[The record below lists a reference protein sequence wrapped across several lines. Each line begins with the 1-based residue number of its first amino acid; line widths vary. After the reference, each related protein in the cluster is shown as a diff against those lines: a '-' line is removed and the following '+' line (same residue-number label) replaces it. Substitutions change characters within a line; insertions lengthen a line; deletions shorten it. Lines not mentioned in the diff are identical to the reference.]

1 MSKGQAREA
10 IMVADCGRG
19 QTRATLLEVVDG
31 VCRFV
36 AQGVSPSS
44 VEPPY
49 DDLQVGLRAAVGAL
63 EEAAVRRVTTE
74 AQLLTP
80 QDDSGDGID
89 AVLATMAACPPLRIT
104 LLSAGASA
112 LVAALVDIC
121 RQSPVTVL
129 PGLTLDAATRADDTL
144 HEQVALLGQQQTDVL
159 ILVAGDTQAGALP
172 HLLDVAEDIVA
183 AFPLTATPPAILV
196 IGEERFQATA
206 VQAFGKGYEF
216 GWLVVPANAAGNA
229 ELAAAIGQELADLAN
244 RRAGNTLAG
253 FGSLEARTAAPPIA
267 RARALELVNRFM
279 ALQFACEV
287 VTLDLEDGLTC
298 CWARGAEHRALSE
311 PALDLAL
318 GAANLLTGLTL
329 TNVLQ
334 WLPFAYSEDELH
346 GWILNR
352 ALRPFTVPTTRKD
365 RQIEVALVRELAR
378 VAATELG
385 GEQGLTPDLV
395 VGGAFFARWPNPATA
410 FLALVDGV
418 RPRPASGLTQLALD
432 REGLLPAIG
441 ALGVLEPGRAAEVFE
456 HDGLLDLGA
465 HLAIECPPN
474 ETVRGQLTRADGHT
488 EEFSVPGGALL
499 RLPLR
504 AGERAAS
511 VRIEA
516 GGRAAVGRGNPGAG
530 AVLEGP
536 AAPHGGPVGLVIAT
550 RGHALALPRNDQERI
565 ARLTAWSAALGDD

>member
-1 MSKGQAREA
+1 MSKEQAREA

-36 AQGVSPSS
+36 AQGISPSS

-49 DDLQVGLRAAVGAL
+49 DDLQVGLRAAIGAL
-63 EEAAVRRVTTE
+63 EEAAVRRFTAET
-74 AQLLTP
+74 QLLVP
-80 QDDSGDGID
+80 QEDSGDGVD
-89 AVLATMAACPPLRIT
+89 AVLATMAACPPLRIA
-104 LLSAGASA
+104 LLSAGAST

-121 RQSPVTVL
+121 QRTPVTVL
-129 PGLTLDAATRADDTL
+129 PGLTLEATARPDEAL
-144 HEQVALLGQQQTDVL
+144 HEQVKVLGQQQPDVL
-159 ILVAGDTQAGALP
+159 ILISGDTQASAL
-172 HLLDVAEDIVA
+172 HQLLDVAEDIIA
-183 AFPLTATPPAILV
+183 AIPLAATVPAILV
-196 IGEERFQATA
+196 IGEERFQAAA

-216 GWLVVPANAAGNA
+216 GWLVVPANVAGNT

-244 RRAGNTLAG
+244 RRASSTLAG
-253 FGSLEARTAAPPIA
+253 FSNLEARTAAPPIA

-287 VTLDLEDGLTC
+287 VTFEIEDGLTC

-318 GAANLLTGLTL
+318 GAANLLTGITL
-329 TNVLQ
+329 ANVLQ
-334 WLPFAYSEDELH
+334 WLPFAYSEDELR

-365 RQIEVALVRELAR
+365 RQLEAALVRELAR
-378 VAATELG
+378 VAVAELG
-385 GEQGLTPDLV
+385 GEQGLTPDLI

-410 FLALVDGV
+410 FMALVDGI

-432 REGLLPAIG
+432 RDGLLPAIG

-456 HDGLLDLGA
+456 HDGVLDLGA
-465 HLAIECPPN
+465 YLAIECPPN
-474 ETVRGQLTRADGHT
+474 ETVRGQLTGADGRSQ
-488 EEFSVPGGALL
+488 EFTVPAGSLL

-516 GGRAAVGRGNPGAG
+516 GGRATVGRGNLGAG

-536 AAPHGGPVGLVIAT
+536 AAPHGGPVGLVIDT
-550 RGHALALPRNDQERI
+550 RGQALALPRNDQERM